1 MATNYEATA
10 KAILAQVGP
19 ENVTSL
25 THCQTRLRFVVKDRS
40 KIDDKAIEKI
50 DDVKGVFYGSGQYQ
64 VIIGTGVVNKVYDA
78 IDQLHE
84 VNAIYGKDD
93 DDAADTGNNN
103 ASGAKESWVKRAM
116 AMLSGIFVPI
126 IPVIAATGLF
136 LGLKSA
142 FTSPQVLK
150 LFGAVPS
157 DIPASLTQVTSVL
170 TDTVFAFL
178 PALIVWST
186 FRYFKGTPIIGI
198 VIGLM
203 LVSPILPNAYSV
215 AGGTVK
221 AIHLFGFIPIVGS
234 QGSVLTALV
243 AGFIGAKL
251 ERFYRRHMPD
261 VMEQILTP
269 FLTMLTTFIIMI
281 LGVGPVVHW
290 IELGMVTGV
299 KALIGLPFG
308 LGGFLVGA
316 AYPLMVLIGIHQTMI
331 MIETSLLANTG
342 FNPLI
347 TLEAMY
353 GFANL
358 GVALAIIIRAKS
370 NKAKA
375 TSIGAFMS
383 QLFGVSEPTLFGVL
397 IRYNFKPL
405 IITVLTSGVGAAFLS
420 IFHVQANSY
429 GLAVL
434 PSYLMYIYN
443 GHALIFYTIISILT
457 VVVAFLATSAF
468 AIPKEI
474 LIPDEDDNA
483 VNAVVTT
490 KVQDDEVY
498 SPVAGTTV
506 ALDQVPDPVFASG
519 MMGNGLGIQTDNPG
533 VTNIYAPQAGKMS
546 IVADTGHAYGLIT
559 DAGMEILIHIGIDT
573 VSLKGAPFE
582 VKVKA
587 GDTVKQG
594 QLLGTF
600 DKAAIVAAKLDPTVL
615 VIITNSKDYKQVEPV
630 SEQTVTP
637 GSAII
642 ALQKEAVTMDQVSP
656 VTSK

>member
-1 MATNYEATA
+1 MTKDYHDMAQ
-10 KAILAQVGP
+10 AILDQVGRD
-19 ENVTSL
+19 NVVSL
-25 THCQTRLRFVVKDRS
+25 THCQTRLRFVVKNR
-40 KIDDKAIEKI
+40 KQIDDKAIEKI
-50 DDVKGVFYGSGQYQ
+50 DHVQGVFYGSGQYQ
-64 VIIGTGVVNKVYDA
+64 VIIGTGVVNDVYA
-78 IDQLHE
+78 TIDQMGA
-84 VNAIYGKDD
+84 VNTIYGKDD
-93 DDAADTGNNN
+93 TETATDNN
-103 ASGAKESWVKRAM
+103 AVEEKSWVKRLM
-116 AMLSGIFVPI
+116 AMLSGIFIPI

-142 FTSPQVLK
+142 FTNAQVLK
-150 LFGAVPS
+150 LFGATPS
-157 DIPASLTQVTSVL
+157 QIPASLTQITSVL

-215 AGGTVK
+215 AGGTAK
-221 AIHLFGFIPIVGS
+221 AIHLFGVIPIVGS

-243 AGFIGAKL
+243 AGFIGAKSEL
-251 ERFYRRHMPD
+251 FYRKHMPN
-261 VMEQILTP
+261 VLEQILTP

-290 IELGMVTGV
+290 IELGMVDGV

-308 LGGFLVGA
+308 IGGFLVGA
-316 AYPLMVLIGIHQTMI
+316 AYPLMVLIGIHQKMI

-358 GVALAIIIRAKS
+358 GVALAIFLRAKS
-370 NKAKA
+370 NKTKA
-375 TSIGAFMS
+375 TSMGAFMS

-397 IRYNFKPL
+397 IRYNFRSL
-405 IITVLTSGVGAAFLS
+405 IVTVLTSGVGAAFLS

-443 GHALIFYTIISILT
+443 GHALLFYTIISILT
-457 VVVAFLATSAF
+457 VIVAFLATNAF

-474 LIPDEDDNA
+474 LVPDKNEKQMMATVKSDVSDQ
-483 VNAVVTT
+483 
-490 KVQDDEVY
+490 KVY
-498 SPVAGTTV
+498 APVDGQV
-506 ALDQVPDPVFASG
+506 LALSKVSDPVFSSG
-519 MMGNGLGIQTDNPG
+519 MMGAGVGIQTPDVEEVN
-533 VTNIYAPQAGKMS
+533 VYAPQDGQLS
-546 IVADTGHAYGLIT
+546 IVADTGHAYGLVTKSGI
-559 DAGMEILIHIGIDT
+559 EILVHIGVDT
-573 VSLKGAPFE
+573 VSLKGKPFTIKVTQGE
-582 VKVKA
+582 QVKK
-587 GDTVKQG
+587 G

-600 DKAAIVAAKLDPTVL
+600 NKKMIQAAGLDPTVMT
-615 VIITNSKDYKQVEPV
+615 IITNSKDYEKVEF
-630 SEQTVTP
+630 SDKQTVQSGEP
-637 GSAII
+637 II
-642 ALQKEAVTMDQVSP
+642 AVQQEAVVLENISETAQ
-656 VTSK
+656 